1 MLKNKIQIKT
11 LREIAFNRPDAVTG
25 SRNLINCVALYLFEN
40 SPQISG
46 LLLMIS
52 VILDYFDG
60 AVARKYN

>member
-1 MLKNKIQIKT
+1 MQKNKIQIKS

-25 SRNLINCVALYLFEN
+25 SRNLINCAALYLFPTR
-40 SPQISG
+40 PQTAG